1 MSKSEYVIRFSGL
14 KEGIHQFVFEV
25 GDKFF
30 EQLDY
35 SEIKVANLKAVVDFE
50 KKTNMLVVNYHVK
63 GEVEL
68 MCDKCT
74 DDFLLSIEGEEE
86 LIYKFGDGIS
96 DDEKIIILPENE
108 IEVDVSQPIYEVTC
122 LAVPSKRVHPE
133 GKCNQEMLNA
143 MDNYLMVENHEV
155 TPDAEATEEENEEI
169 DPRWSALKNLKNE
182 IDD

>member
-25 GDKFF
+25 GNKFF

-35 SEIKVANLKAVVDFE
+35 SEIKVAKITATVDFE
-50 KKTNMLVVNYHVK
+50 KRTNMLVVNYHVS

-74 DDFLLSIEGEEE
+74 DDFLLSISGEEE
-86 LIYKFGDGIS
+86 LIYKFGEGIS
-96 DDEKIIILPENE
+96 NDEKIIILPENE
-108 IEVDVSQPIYEVTC
+108 IEIDVSQPIYEVTC
-122 LAVPSKRVHPE
+122 LAIPSKRVHPE
-133 GKCNQEMLNA
+133 GKCNQEMLAA
-143 MDNYLMVENHEV
+143 MDDYLMVENHEV
-155 TPDAEATEEENEEI
+155 TETVVEEEEESEDV